1 MIARTVVAIAS
12 LAVAA
17 GSTGGCLAFYEIPIE
32 VPIQSK
38 IDVSSFSRILVAG
51 FLSGGSDAIDSNTET
66 ARLLR
71 SQLRN
76 RQDLRV
82 IDADALSLV
91 EEARRRAGADAAGS
105 ADPVPVGPSTGD
117 APQVTE
123 QDLARYEAIFN
134 DAEFWKS
141 VGATYEQPLIVT
153 GSVLFTEVAR
163 SGISAKPVATIDQ
176 NTGVEQYR
184 TEPVFRDQKGYAISP
199 KFIFIDGRTGA
210 QLHTE
215 AFHEE
220 VYYPAGETTPA
231 LSSYFELMDRLLP
244 GFLGTLSSQTIRGSR
259 ILLK

>member
-1 MIARTVVAIAS
+1 MTARTVAAIAS
-12 LAVAA
+12 LLLAA
-17 GSTGGCLAFYEIPIE
+17 SSASGCLAFYEIPIE

-51 FLSGGSDAIDSNTET
+51 FLNGGSDAIDANTET

-82 IDADALSLV
+82 LDTDAIALID
-91 EEARRRAGADAAGS
+91 EARRRVAGPTAPGAADAPAVVS
-105 ADPVPVGPSTGD
+105 
-117 APQVTE
+117 E

-134 DAEFWKS
+134 DAEYWKAL
-141 VGATYEQPLIVT
+141 GDAHERPLIVT
-153 GSVLFTEVAR
+153 GSVMFTEVAR
-163 SGISAKPVATIDQ
+163 SGIAAKPVPFVDER
-176 NTGVEQYR
+176 GVEQYR
-184 TEPVFRDQKGYAISP
+184 TEPVFRDQRGYSLSP

-210 QLHTE
+210 QIHTE
-215 AFHEE
+215 TFHEE
-220 VYYPAGETTPA
+220 VYYPATETTPA

-244 GFLGTLSSQTIRGSR
+244 GVMSTLSTQRIRGSR

>member
-1 MIARTVVAIAS
+1 MTGRTAAAIAS
-12 LAVAA
+12 LVFATS
-17 GSTGGCLAFYEIPIE
+17 STAGCLAFYEIPIE

-38 IDVSSFSRILVAG
+38 LDISGFDRILVAG

-76 RQDLRV
+76 RQDMRV
-82 IDADALSLV
+82 IDADAVPLLD
-91 EEARRRAGADAAGS
+91 EARRRVAAGDAA
-105 ADPVPVGPSTGD
+105 VT
-117 APQVTE
+117 APANDTPAVVTE
-123 QDLARYEAIFN
+123 QDLAKYEAIFN
-134 DAEFWKS
+134 DADYWKTLGES
-141 VGATYEQPLIVT
+141 HERPLIVT

-163 SGISAKPVATIDQ
+163 SGVTAKPVAVIDER
-176 NTGVEQYR
+176 TGLEQYTAER
-184 TEPVFRDQKGYAISP
+184 VFRDQKGYSLSP

-215 AFHEE
+215 SFHEE
-220 VYYPAGETTPA
+220 VYYAAGENTPA

-244 GFLGTLSSQTIRGSR
+244 GFLSTLSTQKIRGSR

>member
-1 MIARTVVAIAS
+1 MTARTAAAIAS
-12 LAVAA
+12 LIAA
-17 GSTGGCLAFYEIPIE
+17 LASTGGCLAFYEIPIE

-38 IDVSSFSRILVAG
+38 IDVSAFDRILVAG
-51 FLSGGSDAIDSNTET
+51 FLAGGSDAIDSNTET

-82 IDADALSLV
+82 IDTEAVPLV
-91 EEARRRAGADAAGS
+91 EEARRRAGAPEAAAAAS
-105 ADPVPVGPSTGD
+105 ASNSDTPVV
-117 APQVTE
+117 VTE

-134 DAEFWKS
+134 DAEYWKAL
-141 VGATYEQPLIVT
+141 GEAHERPLIVT

-163 SGISAKPVATIDQ
+163 SGVTTKPVSEIDQ
-176 NTGVEQYR
+176 ATGVEQFR
-184 TEPVFRDQKGYAISP
+184 TERVFRDQRGYSLSP
-199 KFIFIDGRTGA
+199 KFVFIDGRTGA
-210 QLHTE
+210 QLHSE

-220 VYYPAGETTPA
+220 VYYAVGETTPA

-244 GFLGTLSSQTIRGSR
+244 GFLGTLSSQKIRGSR

>member
-1 MIARTVVAIAS
+1 MTARTVVAIAS
-12 LAVAA
+12 LTVAA

-32 VPIQSK
+32 IPIQSK
-38 IDVSSFSRILVAG
+38 IDVSSFDRILVAG
-51 FLSGGSDAIDSNTET
+51 FLSGGSEAIDSNTET

-91 EEARRRAGADAAGS
+91 EEARRRGGADAAGTP
-105 ADPVPVGPSTGD
+105 AAEATPAGEAAT
-117 APQVTE
+117 VTE
-123 QDLARYEAIFN
+123 QDLVRYEAIFN
-134 DAEFWKS
+134 DAEFWKTI
-141 VGATYEQPLIVT
+141 GATHEQPLIVT

-163 SGISAKPVATIDQ
+163 SGISAKPISTIDQ
-176 NTGVEQYR
+176 NTGIEQYR

-199 KFIFIDGRTGA
+199 KFVFIDGRTGA

-244 GFLGTLSSQTIRGSR
+244 GFLGTLSSQKIRGSR

>member
-1 MIARTVVAIAS
+1 MTARTVVAIAS
-12 LAVAA
+12 LTVAV

-38 IDVSSFSRILVAG
+38 IDVSSFDRILVAG
-51 FLSGGSDAIDSNTET
+51 FLSGGSEAIDSNTET

-82 IDADALSLV
+82 IDADALSLI
-91 EEARRRAGADAAGS
+91 EEARRRAGAEAAG
-105 ADPVPVGPSTGD
+105 A
-117 APQVTE
+117 APALLAAPNGEAATVTE
-123 QDLARYEAIFN
+123 QDLARYEALFN
-134 DAEFWKS
+134 DAEFWKTIGS
-141 VGATYEQPLIVT
+141 TYEQPLIVT

-163 SGISAKPVATIDQ
+163 SGISAKPVAIVDQ
-176 NTGVEQYR
+176 NTGIEQYR
-184 TEPVFRDQKGYAISP
+184 TEPVFRDQQGYSLSP
-199 KFIFIDGRTGA
+199 KFVFIDGRTGA
-210 QLHTE
+210 QLHAE

-244 GFLGTLSSQTIRGSR
+244 GFLGTLSSQKIRGSR

>member
-1 MIARTVVAIAS
+1 MTARTVVAIAS
-12 LAVAA
+12 LTVAA
-17 GSTGGCLAFYEIPIE
+17 GSTGGCLAFYEVPIE

-38 IDVSSFSRILVAG
+38 IDVSSFDRILVAG

-82 IDADALSLV
+82 IDADAISLL
-91 EEARRRAGADAAGS
+91 EEARRRASADAVATPAAAATPTS
-105 ADPVPVGPSTGD
+105 ETVT
-117 APQVTE
+117 VTE

-134 DAEFWKS
+134 DAEFWKT

-163 SGISAKPVATIDQ
+163 SGISAKPVSTVDER
-176 NTGVEQYR
+176 GVEQYR
-184 TEPVFRDQKGYAISP
+184 TEPVFRDQRGYAISP
-199 KFIFIDGRTGA
+199 KFVFIDGRTGA

-215 AFHEE
+215 TFHEE

-244 GFLGTLSSQTIRGSR
+244 GFLGTLSSQKIRGSR

>member
-1 MIARTVVAIAS
+1 MTARTVVAIAS
-12 LAVAA
+12 LTVAA
-17 GSTGGCLAFYEIPIE
+17 GSTGGCLSFYEVPIE

-38 IDVSSFSRILVAG
+38 IDVSSFDRILVAG
-51 FLSGGSDAIDSNTET
+51 FLSGGSEAIDSNTET

-82 IDADALSLV
+82 IDADALSLI
-91 EEARRRAGADAAGS
+91 EEARRRAGAEAAG
-105 ADPVPVGPSTGD
+105 AAPVGGV
-117 APQVTE
+117 APDGAAVTVTE
-123 QDLARYEAIFN
+123 QDLARYEALFN
-134 DAEFWKS
+134 DAEFWKTI
-141 VGATYEQPLIVT
+141 GATYEQPLIVT

-176 NTGVEQYR
+176 NTGIEQYR

-199 KFIFIDGRTGA
+199 KFVFIDGRTGA
-210 QLHTE
+210 QLHSE

-244 GFLGTLSSQTIRGSR
+244 GFLGTLSSQKIRGSR